1 MLLRQRAFMFGRGA
15 TPPRC
20 WSATGYLTGFFLYLT
35 GRLPMTKTEYR
46 VTWGIEVD
54 PDNGR
59 ESMTFSSFDSAA
71 VVAQSIVDM
80 YPNTRIFQRTTKTI
94 ITDWEEVGFE

>member
-1 MLLRQRAFMFGRGA
+1 
-15 TPPRC
+15 
-20 WSATGYLTGFFLYLT
+20 
-35 GRLPMTKTEYR
+35 
-46 VTWGIEVD
+46 
-54 PDNGR
+54 
-59 ESMTFSSFDSAA
+59 MTFSSFDSAA